1 MKPIKLT
8 IKNGCQYDHYEYD
21 YRSGVTGIIGRN
33 GAGKTNLVHTLQQ
46 FAITG
51 KTNVDGKTKSDL
63 LQWGATKGHTI
74 FEFEHHGLPYKL
86 TRALKGS
93 SILLESQGN
102 EWKQAEADTV
112 MEEILGM
119 SFKVFHEVCFVSQ
132 GKLWA
137 IIDMTH
143 SKRMEYFQKLTDA
156 WQAEG
161 IRSMLD
167 KASRR
172 VPTYPDRTEEL
183 DVLNT
188 NLQSY
193 EEMISFQKKQLE
205 EHETLKGKYDK
216 NMSEVD
222 KVLAMLTETEYNA
235 NVATADNELHNV
247 TQELAAVATVGDL
260 GEAVE
265 YPQELIDRKAVSD
278 LQLSLTL
285 VNVDLERLPK
295 EEEPSSEELKKEEAV
310 RTTLYAQLE
319 TICPTC
325 LRPRDDSEDIDTDA
339 INSQITEQNQLIARL
354 TKEYADAKIAYDT
367 YIKEDAR
374 LKARAEELENS
385 ITAKGYKPDD
395 PIDFDQKELDAATE
409 EYNIY
414 TTKLKQYNENK
425 AEIDRLNAAK
435 AVAENNL
442 KEAKAAEFIRD
453 KRMEDANEVKVQY
466 QAILEQITRMD
477 TELKITENNK
487 VNTLDSIKVF
497 ENDMVKRES
506 ADAIR
511 AKFERCR
518 DLLHREKLPKIV
530 MSSLLNGLN
539 HHMNEM
545 LIQFDMG
552 FDAILDDD
560 FNFKVACVGNENAS
574 ASDLSGGQKVI
585 LAISFHIGLGRLLGG
600 TIPFMVL
607 DEPTNHVDMHNKPVL
622 RDALMRLKGA
632 GSAGMEY
639 IFVTHDDVLQPTF
652 DRQVEIIKK

>member
-8 IKNGCQYDHYEYD
+8 IKNGCQYSD
-21 YRSGVTGIIGRN
+21 YVYNYRVGVTGVIGRN

-51 KTNVDGKTKSDL
+51 KTNIDGKTKSDL
-63 LQWGATKGHTI
+63 LQWGASSGYTI

-93 SILLESQGN
+93 KILLESGDN
-102 EWKQAEADTV
+102 EWKQAEADQV

-137 IIDMTH
+137 ILDMTH

-161 IRSMLD
+161 IRTMLD
-167 KASRR
+167 KAVRR

-183 DVLNT
+183 DVLKG
-188 NLQSY
+188 NLKSY
-193 EEMISFQKKQLE
+193 EDMIAFQQKQLE
-205 EHETLKGKYDK
+205 EHTALKGKYDK
-216 NMSEVD
+216 NMPEVD

-235 NVATADNELHNV
+235 NVATAETRLYDV
-247 TQELAAVATVGDL
+247 QQQLAAVATVGEL
-260 GEAVE
+260 GDVVD
-265 YPQELIDRKAVSD
+265 YPQELIDRKAVAD

-295 EEEPSSEELKKEEAV
+295 EEEPSSEELKKEDAV
-310 RTTLYAQLE
+310 LTTLYARLE

-339 INSQITEQNQLIARL
+339 INSQITEQKQLTARL
-354 TKEYADAKIAYDT
+354 TKEYADAKIAYDN

-374 LKARAEELENS
+374 LNARAEELENS

-395 PIDFDQKELDAATE
+395 PIDFDQKELDKALE
-409 EYNIY
+409 EYDIY
-414 TTKLKQYNENK
+414 KTKLKQYNENK
-425 AEIDRLNAAK
+425 DVIDKLKADQ
-435 AVAENNL
+435 AVAENTL
-442 KEAKAAEFIRD
+442 KEAQAAKYIRD
-453 KRMEDANEVKVQY
+453 SRMTDAKEVKVQY
-466 QAILEQITRMD
+466 QTILEQITRME
-477 TELKITENNK
+477 TELKIAENNRD
-487 VNTLDSIKVF
+487 NTQDSIKVF
-497 ENDMVKRES
+497 EADMVKREK
-506 ADAIR
+506 ADTVR
-511 AKFERCR
+511 VKFERCR
-518 DLLHREKLPKIV
+518 DLLHREKLPKVV
-530 MSSLLNGLN
+530 MGSLLNGLN

-552 FDAILDDD
+552 FDALLDED
-560 FNFKVACVGNENAS
+560 FNFKVACIGNDNAS

-585 LAISFHIGLGRLLGG
+585 LAIAFHIGLGRLLGG

-607 DEPTNHVDMHNKPVL
+607 DEPTNHVDVHNKPVL
-622 RDALMRLKGA
+622 RDALMSLKGS
-632 GSAGMEY
+632 GSAGVEY

-652 DRQVEIIKK
+652 DRQIEII